1 MNCDGHRPNRGLLS
15 MKIRTI
21 ITGMAGRMGR
31 QVASALAHES
41 DIQLVGGVDL
51 KMQNITF
58 GTGEAECRFK
68 VTTDLPALMAKTHP
82 NVLVDFTHPASVMD
96 NVRIALENGVR
107 CVVGTTGLS
116 AVHFDEIR
124 SLCQTNKIGAVVA
137 PNFAIGAVLLMK
149 FAEIASR
156 HFASAEIIEMHHD
169 KKVDAPSG
177 TALKTAEFMRHSHP
191 TAREEI
197 AVSLESQPARGE
209 EVGVTRIHSV
219 RLPGLV
225 AHHEVIFGRPG
236 ETLTIRHDSL
246 SRESFLPGVV
256 IAVREVM
263 KLDHA
268 VFGLD
273 VLLDI

>member
-1 MNCDGHRPNRGLLS
+1 MS
-15 MKIRTI
+15 MTI
-21 ITGMAGRMGR
+21 KTIVTGVAGRMGR
-31 QVASALAHES
+31 QVAAALTREP

-51 KMQNITF
+51 KIESIALSSGDCEYSLNV
-58 GTGEAECRFK
+58 A
-68 VTTDLPALMAKTHP
+68 TDLPALIAETNP
-82 NVLVDFTHPASVMD
+82 NVLVDFTHPTSVMD
-96 NVRIALENGVR
+96 NVRTALKNGVR

-116 AVHFDEIR
+116 ASDFDEIR
-124 SLCQTNKIGAVVA
+124 SLCQRRKIGAVIA

-156 HFASAEIIEMHHD
+156 HFTGAEIIEMHHD

-177 TALKTAEFMRHSHP
+177 TALKTAELMSHSH
-191 TAREEI
+191 TAAQEEI

-209 EVGVTRIHSV
+209 DVGVVRIHSV

-225 AHHEVIFGRPG
+225 AHHEVIFGGTG

-246 SRESFLPGVV
+246 SRESFMPGV
-256 IAVREVM
+256 ILAVREVM
-263 KLDHA
+263 KLDQA

-273 VLLDI
+273 ALLDV

>member
-1 MNCDGHRPNRGLLS
+1 
-15 MKIRTI
+15 MKIKTI
-21 ITGMAGRMGR
+21 ITGAAGRMGK
-31 QVASALAHES
+31 QVASALMQES

-51 KMQNITF
+51 EKENINIISGQTDSSLQ
-58 GTGEAECRFK
+58 
-68 VTTDLPALMAKTHP
+68 VTTDLRALIAKTHP
-82 NVLVDFTHPASVMD
+82 HVLIDFTHPASVMN

-116 AVHFDEIR
+116 ASDSDAIR
-124 SLCQTNKIGAVVA
+124 SFCQMNEIGAVIA

-149 FAEIASR
+149 FAQIASR
-156 HFASAEIIEMHHD
+156 HFDKAEIIEMHHD

-177 TALKTAEFMRHSHP
+177 TALKTAEFMGHRDP
-191 TAREEI
+191 AAEEET
-197 AVSLESQPARGE
+197 AVSLESQSARGE
-209 EVGVTRIHSV
+209 RIGGIRIHSV

-225 AHHEVIFGRPG
+225 AHHEVIFGASG

-246 SRESFLPGVV
+246 SRESFMPGV
-256 IAVREVM
+256 ILAVREVM
-263 KLDHA
+263 KLDRA